1 MGCGGAKAIP
11 TNIDNLTKLTT
22 KINQLIK
29 EHPFYSTSYSSF
41 REIITS
47 CSNEDF
53 QEHLLFNSYTDAKD
67 LTLSKKRLIDSK
79 VKALSKKM
87 KLNVLHSSLIKDIVF
102 FSSDKMSLIYQTA
115 PSFSFYLN
123 DIINTLYFFICDVNQ
138 DDNLKK
144 KKSFISELFDV
155 SKKENSINEYYS
167 GKLSFM
173 IYSLIL
179 FSSFSFMTIFVSIGV
194 LSSLIEIKNKDIIT
208 LLANKQDAGGL
219 RTIELED
226 IIKERLRQ
234 LKLGIIPNI
243 ITRKLLARTLQPLS
257 RIIMENPNIEIVEI
271 LQYQKEKIIDNI
283 MKFFNV
289 EMFSEFFFSD
299 KHKL

>member
-1 MGCGGAKAIP
+1 MGCGGTKAIP

-29 EHPFYSTSYSSF
+29 EHPFYSNSYSSF

>member
-1 MGCGGAKAIP
+1 MGCGGTKAIP
-11 TNIDNLTKLTT
+11 NHSDNLTKLTS

-29 EHPFYSTSYSSF
+29 EHPFYNISYSSF
-41 REIITS
+41 REIINS
-47 CSNEDF
+47 CSSAYF
-53 QEHLLFNSYTDAKD
+53 QEHLLFNSYTDAKE
-67 LTLSKKRLIDSK
+67 LTLSKKRLIESK
-79 VKALSKKM
+79 IISLSKKM
-87 KLNVLHSSLIKDIVF
+87 KLNALHTSLIKDIVS

-123 DIINTLYFFICDVNQ
+123 DIINTLYFFICDLNK

-144 KKSFISELFDV
+144 KKAFISELFDV

-179 FSSFSFMTIFVSIGV
+179 FSSFSFMTIFVSVGV
-194 LSSLIEIKNKDIIT
+194 LSSLIEIKNKDIIA

-226 IIKERLRQ
+226 IIKEKLKQ
-234 LKLGIIPNI
+234 LKLGIIPNL
-243 ITRKLLARTLQPLS
+243 ITRKLLARALQPLS

-271 LQYQKEKIIDNI
+271 LQYQRDKIIDNI
-283 MKFFNV
+283 MKFFNA
-289 EMFSEFFFSD
+289 EMYSEFFFSD

>member
-1 MGCGGAKAIP
+1 M
-11 TNIDNLTKLTT
+11 
-22 KINQLIK
+22 
-29 EHPFYSTSYSSF
+29 
-41 REIITS
+41 
-47 CSNEDF
+47 
-53 QEHLLFNSYTDAKD
+53 
-67 LTLSKKRLIDSK
+67 
-79 VKALSKKM
+79 
-87 KLNVLHSSLIKDIVF
+87 
-102 FSSDKMSLIYQTA
+102 
-115 PSFSFYLN
+115 
-123 DIINTLYFFICDVNQ
+123 
-138 DDNLKK
+138 
-144 KKSFISELFDV
+144 
-155 SKKENSINEYYS
+155 
-167 GKLSFM
+167 
-173 IYSLIL
+173 

-219 RTIELED
+219 ITIELED